1 MLNRELFNKGKNIL
15 SERMLGEMKAFG
27 DPVYFCEELLK
38 FPLFPMQAKVL
49 REFYDPQKRYNELVM
64 IVGRRGT
71 KTQLA
76 SCISCYEAFKL
87 ICLRDPAKY
96 YHLARGQEIFIVNV
110 ASSKEQAR
118 DTVFAAVASKIEGSE
133 WFQSQNY
140 TPRYNEFYFHESK
153 VFLRSDHSNSAS
165 LVGRTVKCGV
175 LDELAR
181 FKDKSQKSSARE
193 VYTAV
198 KYSTETFGREGITV
212 TITSPILVN
221 DFAMQIYYKSQD
233 VHINTGML
241 GYKMPTWEMNPN
253 ITRESLQSEYDKNP
267 EMAERDFG
275 ANPSFAIEH
284 YFKEPERIVDPSIM
298 STHRHPI
305 IGDYPSPVF
314 QGKSGYTYVL
324 AGDPSLKN
332 DAFGLVLGHLEKD
345 KIVLD
350 LLHRFKPSSGRE
362 LSSEYIKRFIMLLV
376 RRFKVRLFL
385 TDVWHYVSI
394 NQELEKKGV
403 KVERHIVKKKDYD
416 FLKELIYTRRIEYYN
431 HPIFIEELQ
440 NLELVRDRVDH
451 PRDGSKD
458 ISDAAANCC
467 YGLKQVGVF
476 RKPKIYQVK
485 AHAPDE
491 IERRYPLHESSLA
504 DFGER
509 YA

>member
-1 MLNRELFNKGKNIL
+1 MTLSKLLLDEL
-15 SERMLGEMKAFG
+15 KAFN
-27 DPVYFCEELLK
+27 DPVYFCERILN

-49 REFYDPQKRYNELVM
+49 REFYDPRKKYNELVM
-64 IVGRRGT
+64 IVGRRGS

-87 ICLRDPAKY
+87 ICLQNPARY
-96 YHLARGQEIFIVNV
+96 YHLAKGQEIFIVNV
-110 ASSKEQAR
+110 AASKEQAR
-118 DTVFAAVASKIEGSE
+118 DTVFAAVASKIENSE

-140 TPRYNEFYFHESK
+140 TPRYNEFYFHEPK

-181 FKDKSQKSSARE
+181 FKDKSQKSSAKE

-198 KYSTETFGREGITV
+198 RNSTQTFGREGITV

-221 DFAMQIYYKSQD
+221 DFAMQLYYQSQD
-233 VHINTGML
+233 PHTNEGML
-241 GYKMPTWEMNPN
+241 GYKMPTWEMNPF
-253 ITRESLQSEYDKNP
+253 ITRESLQPEYDRNP

-275 ANPSFAIEH
+275 ANPSFSIER
-284 YFKEPERIVDPSIM
+284 YFKEPERITDPAVM
-298 STHRHPI
+298 STRKHPI

-314 QGKSGYTYVL
+314 RGKPGFTYVL

-362 LSSEYIKRFIMLLV
+362 LSSEHIKRFIMLLV
-376 RRFKVRLFL
+376 NHFKIRLFL
-385 TDVWHYVSI
+385 TDVWHYVSL
-394 NQELEKKGV
+394 NQELERKGV
-403 KVERHIVKKKDYD
+403 KVERHLVTKKDYD
-416 FLKELIYTRRIEYYN
+416 FLKELIYTKRIEYYN

-440 NLELVRDRVDH
+440 NLELVRNKVDH
-451 PRDGSKD
+451 PRDSSKD
-458 ISDAAANCC
+458 IADAAANCC
-467 YGLKQVGVF
+467 YGLKQIGVF
-476 RKPKIYQVK
+476 RKPKIFQVRTY
-485 AHAPDE
+485 APNE
-491 IERRYPLHESSLA
+491 IERKYPLHESSLTQ
-504 DFGER
+504 FREC
-509 YA
+509 YS